1 MRSAIQP
8 INSSDLIELTNKNLK
23 RFVSIDSVGHYAPSS
38 SAVLRLSG
46 YIDRAGNLYYE
57 NRFGVLVKR
66 TAVNVN
72 DNKKSFRVCIQGEK
86 FYISIRMVDVNAYF
100 SAKDNTQPTNSEYGY
115 IVFNSS
121 KDPEEIRQGFKTL
134 DEALKELRESLEY
147 WDELSFTGL
156 VFQAAGKMTQKIAY
170 DYE

>member
-8 INSSDLIELTNKNLK
+8 INSSDFIELTNKNLE

-38 SAVLRLSG
+38 SAVSQISG
-46 YIDRAGNLYYE
+46 YIDRAGNLYYK
-57 NRFGVLVKR
+57 NRFGLPVKR

-72 DNKKSFRVCIQGEK
+72 DNKKSFRLCIQGER
-86 FYISIRMVDVNAYF
+86 FYIGIIMEAVNAYF
-100 SAKDNTQPTNSEYGY
+100 SAKDNPQPTNSEYGY
-115 IVFNSS
+115 IVLNSS
-121 KDPEEIRQGFKTL
+121 KEPEEIGQGFKTH

>member
-8 INSSDLIELTNKNLK
+8 IYPSDLIELTNKNLK

-38 SAVLRLSG
+38 SAVSQISG
-46 YIDRAGNLYYE
+46 YIDCAGNLYYE
-57 NRFGVLVKR
+57 NRFGEMVKR

-72 DNKKSFRVCIQGEK
+72 DNKKSFRLCIQGEK

-100 SAKDNTQPTNSEYGY
+100 SAKDNPQPTNSEYGY
-115 IVFNSS
+115 IVLNSS
-121 KDPEEIRQGFKTL
+121 KEPEEIGQGFKTH

-147 WDELSFTGL
+147 WDELSYTGL
-156 VFQAAGKMTQKIAY
+156 VFQAVGTLTQKLTY